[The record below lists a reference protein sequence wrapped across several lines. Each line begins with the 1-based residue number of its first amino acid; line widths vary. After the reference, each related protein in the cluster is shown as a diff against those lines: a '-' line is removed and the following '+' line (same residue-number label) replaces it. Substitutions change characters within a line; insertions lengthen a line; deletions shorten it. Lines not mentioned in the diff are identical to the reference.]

1 MAIQIVIGQ
10 VLLMIK
16 RAYPVMSLTLVQV
29 QFAGVQRSNLQ
40 LLYPLQKLSMLLL
53 PQQLVKQYG
62 YGECFTDVGQK
73 QEHRTTLSL

>member
-1 MAIQIVIGQ
+1 MLQSSSIHEGGHF
-10 VLLMIK
+10 
-16 RAYPVMSLTLVQV
+16 LTNKQLEFNLVQM
-29 QFAGVQRSNLQ
+29 QYAGVQRSNLQ

-73 QEHRTTLSL
+73 QEHRTTIFLR